1 MFQCHDEKLLHFLP
15 LKEDCLSKNFHL
27 LNLSLGLLLLF
38 FKVDQLGL
46 ESFALLSLLLSD
58 FVDFV
63 LSFGDLLTDQ
73 KFYLVNFVFVC
84 FNFGFLQG
92 ADCSVLFQFFL
103 IDADVDLELFSLIK
117 NFISAFPEGL

>member
-1 MFQCHDEKLLHFLP
+1 M
-15 LKEDCLSKNFHL
+15 
-27 LNLSLGLLLLF
+27 
-38 FKVDQLGL
+38 DQLGL

-63 LSFGDLLTDQ
+63 LPFGDLLTDQ
-73 KFYLVNFVFVC
+73 KFYLVNLVFVC

-103 IDADVDLELFSLIK
+103 IDTDVDLELFSLIK
-117 NFISAFPEGL
+117 NLISAFPEGL